1 MVEQQPSKLNTR
13 VRFPPPA
20 PFSLRFCAIDAG
32 SGRDDNVTTE
42 ISCPLVHLK
51 GDLNIRDKN
60 QLVNL
65 ERVEGIEP
73 SYSAWKAAALPLS
86 YTRAVAAAR

>member
-1 MVEQQPSKLNTR
+1 
-13 VRFPPPA
+13 
-20 PFSLRFCAIDAG
+20 
-32 SGRDDNVTTE
+32 VTTE

-60 QLVNL
+60 QLVKL

-73 SYSAWKAAALPLS
+73 SYSAWKGIGNLNDLKRYS
-86 YTRAVAAAR
+86 EK

>member
-1 MVEQQPSKLNTR
+1 
-13 VRFPPPA
+13 
-20 PFSLRFCAIDAG
+20 
-32 SGRDDNVTTE
+32 VTTE

-60 QLVNL
+60 QLVKL

-73 SYSAWKAAALPLS
+73 SYSAWKTFAQRFFSTPILTKRPFWPP
-86 YTRAVAAAR
+86 